1 MLTDDPGTP
10 GSAIWEI
17 NVAYLEQRIGTERV
31 RSFPHADFNY
41 GVGDRI
47 QLKYETG

>member
-10 GSAIWEI
+10 GSAVWEI
-17 NVAYLEQRIGTERV
+17 NIAYLEQRTGTERV